1 MPEINLKITEKP
13 EFLNQKFSQISNL
26 WDTKKPYELQIKSGA
41 EQNPILWALSPKFRT
56 ILGETPLSIATEIH
70 PIFLV
75 FPIHLIC
82 KVYFK
87 MN

>member
-41 EQNPILWALSPKFRT
+41 E
-56 ILGETPLSIATEIH
+56 
-70 PIFLV
+70 
-75 FPIHLIC
+75 
-82 KVYFK
+82 
-87 MN
+87 